1 MAQVKTLLRRSRTAP
16 VDGLTGP
23 VRIDRDP
30 RVLAARLK
38 RGDIAVVDAV
48 DLDRAAA
55 GDLVGAGVAAVVNV
69 SRTISGRYPSLGA
82 TVLVDAGVE
91 LVDGVGPEA
100 VACLRDGDT
109 VTLVDGTVRRGD
121 TVLGTGTRQTPE
133 SVSAALA
140 ASESGLS
147 TQMEAFAASAAE
159 YLRREH
165 RLLLEPSS
173 IPPLRVDVSGRDVVV
188 VAAGPD
194 HREDLARLRRYA
206 KEYKPVVIA
215 VDEAAD
221 TARDLGFRVHV
232 IVGDLANVSDA
243 AIRAAD
249 DVVVRIDS
257 DGATAG
263 LARVDRM
270 GVTRTAVT
278 TTAHPADL
286 ALLLADEAGARVIV
300 SAGTDRTL
308 VAMLDSGR
316 TRAAADFVTRLRVG
330 SRLVD
335 ARAAAAMYRP
345 RISAWLVTLMLVV
358 AIVALGAA
366 AWLTPTGQD
375 VMTDLSDRLPAVVSD
390 TLDSIRGTSP
400 EEPTS

>member
-1 MAQVKTLLRRSRTAP
+1 MAWVKTLLRRGRTTAA
-16 VDGLTGP
+16 VGLTGTA
-23 VRIDRDP
+23 RIDRDP
-30 RVLAARLK
+30 RVLAARL
-38 RGDIAVVDAV
+38 RPGDVAVIDAV

-55 GDLVGAGVAAVVNV
+55 SDLVSAGVAAVVNV
-69 SRTISGRYPSLGA
+69 SSTISGRYPSLGA

-91 LVDGVGPEA
+91 LVDGVGPD
-100 VACLRDGDT
+100 VVSRLRDGQQVT
-109 VTLVDGTVRRGD
+109 VADGEVRRGD
-121 TVLGTGTRQTPE
+121 TVLATGTRQTPE
-133 SVSAALA
+133 SVGAALA
-140 ASESGLS
+140 ASETGLS

-165 RLLLEPSS
+165 RLLLEPST
-173 IPPLRVDVSGRDVVV
+173 IPSLRVDATGRDVLV

-206 KEYKPVVIA
+206 KEFKPVVVA

-221 TARDLGFRVHV
+221 TARELGYRPAV
-232 IVGDLANVSDA
+232 IVGDLANVSDE

-249 DVVVRIDS
+249 DVVVRIDA

-270 GVTRTAVT
+270 GITRTTVT

-286 ALLLADEAGARVIV
+286 ALLMADEAGARVIV

-308 VAMLDSGR
+308 VSMLDSGR

-335 ARAAAAMYRP
+335 AQAAAAMYRP
-345 RISAWLVTLMLVV
+345 RVSAWLVAVLVLV
-358 AIVALGAA
+358 AVLALGAA

-375 VMTDLSDRLPAVVSD
+375 VMTDLGERLPSFFSD
-390 TLDSIRGTSP
+390 TLDSLRGTSP

>member
-1 MAQVKTLLRRSRTAP
+1 M
-16 VDGLTGP
+16 DGLTGP

-30 RVLAARLK
+30 RVLTARLK
-38 RGDIAVVDAV
+38 RGDIAVIDAV

-55 GDLVGAGVAAVVNV
+55 GELVAAGVAAVVNA

-91 LVDGVGPEA
+91 LVDGVGPE
-100 VACLRDGDT
+100 VAAGLRDGDQ
-109 VTLVDGTVRRGD
+109 VSIVAGEIRRGEA
-121 TVLGTGTRQTPE
+121 VLGAGARQTPE
-133 SVSAALA
+133 SVSVALA

-165 RLLLEPSS
+165 RLLLEPST
-173 IPPLRVDVSGRDVVV
+173 IPSLRVDVSGRDVIV

-206 KEYKPVVIA
+206 KEYKPLVIA

-270 GVTRTAVT
+270 GVARTTVT

-286 ALLLADEAGARVIV
+286 ALLMADEAGARVIV

-335 ARAAAAMYRP
+335 AQAAAAMYRP
-345 RISAWLVTLMLVV
+345 RISGWLVTLLLVV
-358 AIVALGAA
+358 AVLALGAA

-375 VMTDLSDRLPAVVSD
+375 VMTELSDRLPSFVTD
-390 TLDSIRGTSP
+390 TFDSIRGTSP
-400 EEPTS
+400 EEPTP